1 MDNGFGRWNG
11 LKRCIT
17 YNAPARTKHV
27 PFLWYFECHAETMQY
42 IQMKGYAGNPTT
54 QIATNRDT
62 NN

>member
-11 LKRCIT
+11 LKGCIT
-17 YNAPARTKHV
+17 YNAPARTTHV

-54 QIATNRDT
+54 QIANRVT